1 MFCALMLLTMMHRVI
16 DVNGK
21 SFWRMMHIVMVYVM
35 EDALLFVNQTIDMN
49 CVGNVSS

>member
-21 SFWRMMHIVMVYVM
+21 LFWRMMHKVMVYVM
-35 EDALLFVNQTIDMN
+35 EDALLFVSQTIHMN